1 VPKPRGAFK
10 DHFSSRAAGY
20 AKFRPSYPD
29 ALFDWL
35 QSLAPGR
42 SLAWD
47 AGTGNGQAARALA
60 RRFERVLATDASEQQ
75 IAHAE
80 PHARITFCV
89 APAHESG
96 LEPRTCDL
104 VTAAQAL
111 HWFDIPAFFAE
122 ARRVLVPRGIIAV
135 WTYGGP
141 ALDDKACDAVLQN
154 YVREVDPYWPPER
167 VLVETGYR
175 TVAFPFEEIAAPAL
189 ELEMMTTVDAFAGY
203 VRTWS
208 ATERYGKE
216 LGKDPVAQLEAALR
230 RLWPD
235 RESRRAHW
243 RLSVRAGRNRP

>member
-1 VPKPRGAFK
+1 MSKIRGAFK

-20 AKFRPSYPD
+20 AKFRPTYPD
-29 ALFDWL
+29 SLFDWL
-35 QSLAPGR
+35 TGLAPGR
-42 SLAWD
+42 ALAWD

-60 RRFERVLATDASEQQ
+60 GRFERVLATDASEQQ

-80 PHARITFCV
+80 QHARITFEV

-96 LEPRTCDL
+96 LDSKSCDL

-122 ARRVLVPRGIIAV
+122 ATRVLRPRGIVAV

-141 ALDDKACDAVLQN
+141 SLDDLACDAVLQS
-154 YVREVDPYWPPER
+154 YVREVDSYWPPER
-167 VLVETGYR
+167 VLVETGYK
-175 TVAFPFEEIAAPAL
+175 TVAFPFDEIVAPAL
-189 ELEMMTTVDAFAGY
+189 ELELMTTVDAFAGY

-208 ATERYGKE
+208 ATERYGKA
-216 LGKDPVAQLEAALR
+216 LGRDPVVDIESALR
-230 RLWPD
+230 PLWPAG
-235 RESRRAHW
+235 ESRRAHW

>member
-1 VPKPRGAFK
+1 MPKQRGAFK

-20 AKFRPSYPD
+20 AKFRPSYPE

-35 QSLAPGR
+35 AGLAPGR
-42 SLAWD
+42 ALAWD

-60 RRFERVLATDASEQQ
+60 SRFERVLATDASEQQ

-80 PHARITFCV
+80 PREGITFSV
-89 APAHESG
+89 APAHESELG
-96 LEPRTCDL
+96 PATCDL

-111 HWFDIPAFFAE
+111 HWFDIPAFFRE
-122 ARRVLVPRGIIAV
+122 AHRVLKPRGIVAV

-141 ALDDKACDAVLQN
+141 ALDDPACDAVLQN

-175 TVAFPFEEIAAPAL
+175 TVAFPFEEIEAPAL
-189 ELEMMTTVDAFAGY
+189 ELELMTTVDAFAGY

-216 LGKDPVAQLEAALR
+216 LGKDPVIGVEAALL
-230 RLWPD
+230 RLWP
-235 RESRRAHW
+235 RGESRRAHW